1 MVIAHFIIISIK
13 NNKMFSRSLRQ
24 RISKLLANTYVF
36 YLRKFR
42 GIDIGNHCNIS
53 RRATLDRANPSGAH
67 IGDYSRVML
76 EALIILMIII
86 EETEVIFGQIHGLDI
101 IA

>member
-53 RRATLDRANPSGAH
+53 WRATLDRANPSGVH
-67 IGDYSRVML
+67 IGDYSLVML
-76 EALIILMIII
+76 EALIIAHDYSRDSR
-86 EETEVIFGQIHGLDI
+86 E